1 MLGKQYR
8 SIYSSIIGLGLAV
21 TASLNSAGAAPT
33 PSPHDIRMENL
44 RLVESYDGGALQRP
58 DARRP
63 AVVSPILGLF
73 PGSAS
78 RNHAAPAAA
87 AYALN
92 GLRDSRVVK
101 RLRAAK
107 PDADQPRRD
116 TALFRAVGI
125 PFGKLP
131 ALERMAPVEADMA
144 GGFLGN
150 CATVRCEQ
158 SAARLRALIEN
169 EAPRGFTSLV
179 SAVNAGVNRLIR
191 YRPDRAI
198 YGQLDF
204 WANPS
209 TTLNRGAGDC
219 EDYAILKMAVL
230 ADAGIP
236 RSAMSIVVL
245 KDQRR
250 DVYHAVLS
258 IRTTRGNFIL
268 DNVGQ
273 EVLADTE
280 LPDYMPLY
288 SVSNGRGQIYG
299 QPVGGS
305 RLVASLGSLDGIA
318 PGEGQHL
325 ATELQ
330 PIVNQDA
337 GPR

>member
-1 MLGKQYR
+1 MLGEQKQN
-8 SIYSSIIGLGLAV
+8 IYSSIVGLGLAV
-21 TASLNSAGAAPT
+21 AAIVNSAGAAPK
-33 PSPHDIRMENL
+33 PYQHDIRVDSHK
-44 RLVESYDGGALQRP
+44 LVESHDAGAHLKP

-63 AVVSPILGLF
+63 LVVSAMLGLF
-73 PGSAS
+73 PGPAA
-78 RNHAAPAAA
+78 RNRAAPVAA

-92 GLRDSRVVK
+92 GLRDSHVVS
-101 RLRAAK
+101 RLRASEI
-107 PDADQPRRD
+107 DAGQPHRGA
-116 TALFRAVGI
+116 TLFRAVGI

-131 ALERMAPVEADMA
+131 ALERMVPVEADMA
-144 GGFLGN
+144 AGFLGN
-150 CATVRCEQ
+150 CATVRCER
-158 SAARLRALIEN
+158 SASQLRAIIGT
-169 EAPRGFTSLV
+169 EAPRGFRHLV
-179 SAVNAGVNRLIR
+179 EAVNVRVNRLIR
-191 YRPDRAI
+191 YQPDRAT
-198 YGQLDF
+198 YGRLDF

-258 IRTTRGNFIL
+258 IRTTQGNFIL

-273 EVLADTE
+273 EVLSDTH

-288 SVSNGRGQIYG
+288 SVSNGRGRIYG
-299 QPVGGS
+299 QPIGES

-318 PGEGQHL
+318 PGEGQHSETGL
-325 ATELQ
+325 E
-330 PIVNQDA
+330 PSFGQDA